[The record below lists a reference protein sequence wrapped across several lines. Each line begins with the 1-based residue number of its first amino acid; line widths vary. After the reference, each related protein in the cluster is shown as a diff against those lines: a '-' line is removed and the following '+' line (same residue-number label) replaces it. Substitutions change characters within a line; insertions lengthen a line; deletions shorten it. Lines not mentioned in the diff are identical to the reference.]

1 MTWGITVNSVK
12 TAISL
17 DAPLLQQIDAV
28 AAELGMPRSRLLAEA
43 AREFL
48 LRHQNAK
55 LLNALNEAHAKGP
68 TEEEIEQRRAWKRR
82 HRQRIEGEW

>member
-1 MTWGITVNSVK
+1 MSRVK

-28 AAELGMPRSRLLAEA
+28 AAELRMPRSRLLAEA

-48 LRHQNAK
+48 KRYRNAK
-55 LLNALNEAHAKGP
+55 LLDALNKAHASGP
-68 TEEEIEQRRAWKRR
+68 SDEEIERRRAWKRQ
-82 HRQRIEGEW
+82 HRRRVEGEW

>member
-1 MTWGITVNSVK
+1 MSSVK

-28 AAELGMPRSRLLAEA
+28 AAELRMPRSRLLAEA

-48 LRHQNAK
+48 KRYRNAK
-55 LLNALNEAHAKGP
+55 LLDALNKAHASGP
-68 TEEEIEQRRAWKRR
+68 SDEEIERRRAWKRQ
-82 HRQRIEGEW
+82 HRRRVEGEW